1 MDKKTTNSRENG
13 RTRLTTSRLFLG
25 VFLSISISN
34 FILFSAKTYTQKHIY
49 DDNSTQVVYIALNA
63 LLNGVI
69 LTAFARYA

>member
-49 DDNSTQVVYIALNA
+49 DDNSTQVVYIVLNA